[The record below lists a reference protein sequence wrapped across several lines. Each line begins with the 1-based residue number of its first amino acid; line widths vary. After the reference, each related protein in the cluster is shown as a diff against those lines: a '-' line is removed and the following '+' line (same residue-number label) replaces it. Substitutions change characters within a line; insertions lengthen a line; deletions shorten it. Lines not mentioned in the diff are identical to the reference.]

1 MATSPVHAPA
11 PHRFDDLTA
20 EAVRHPVSL
29 KWNTYPAGALAL
41 WIADMDLPISEELRC
56 ALTERLGVPLGYSDV
71 TSAAVPL
78 KALLI
83 RRLQEQGVPD
93 LTGDHIRLMPAVVPG
108 LYASVAA
115 FTAPGESVVALTP
128 TYPPFHM
135 AVQTQGRVW
144 RSAPLRDDGQSWQID
159 WDALEAAITP
169 DTRLLLLCHPHN
181 PSGRVWTPQELTR
194 LAEVAERHDLTV
206 CSDELHADLRYP
218 GAPAFQSFA
227 SLPAAAERTV
237 VLTGPGKSYNIAGIG
252 CGAMI
257 SRNPQLL
264 ARVQDTVG
272 GLLGQPHPFNVSA
285 WELALTHAQPW
296 LDEVLDYLDGN
307 RQLIREWAD
316 GEPLV
321 RCHTPEATY
330 LAWLDLRA
338 HPEAQRMQQYLVQQG
353 VALNDGT
360 TFTAPQEAGQYQGF
374 VRLNF
379 ATSRPVLR
387 EALERIS
394 RALAQ
399 PST

>member
-1 MATSPVHAPA
+1 MDSDLPA
-11 PHRFDDLTA
+11 PHRFDALTA
-20 EAVRHPVSL
+20 DTVRHPVSL
-29 KWNTYPAGALAL
+29 KWNTYPPEALAL
-41 WIADMDLPISEELRC
+41 WIADMDLPVSEDLRR
-56 ALTERLGVPLGYSDV
+56 ALTERLGMPLGYSDV
-71 TSAAVPL
+71 HSAAVPL

-83 RRLQEQGVPD
+83 RQLEQQGVSG
-93 LTGDHIRLMPAVVPG
+93 LSGDHIRLLPAVVPG
-108 LYASVAA
+108 LYAAVAA

-159 WDALEAAITP
+159 WEALEAAITP
-169 DTRLLLLCHPHN
+169 HTRLLLLCHPHN
-181 PSGRVWTPQELTR
+181 PSGRVWTLDELTR
-194 LAEVAERHDLTV
+194 LAAVAERHDLTV

-218 GAPAFQSFA
+218 GAPEFRSFA
-227 SLPAAAERTV
+227 SLPAAEGRTV

-264 ARVQDTVG
+264 AQVQAAVG
-272 GLLGQPHPFNVSA
+272 GLLGQPHAFNVSA

-296 LDEVLDYLDGN
+296 LAEVLDYLAGN
-307 RQLIREWAD
+307 REMIREWAS

-321 RCHTPEATY
+321 RFHTPEATY

-338 HPEAQRMQQYLVQQG
+338 HPQAHRMQSYLIEQG
-353 VALNDGT
+353 VALNDGA
-360 TFTAPQEAGQYQGF
+360 TFTVPEEAGQYQGF

-379 ATSRPVLR
+379 A
-387 EALERIS
+387 
-394 RALAQ
+394 
-399 PST
+399 